1 MALHFDT
8 LTLMLAVLA
17 ALGAAG
23 LAASAAVLLA
33 RSAENRDLAGRMQEV
48 LRPAG
53 RAGGTEHRPSAEWGG
68 RLLRPLMRLGEFL
81 RDSAVISA
89 KDMAEFQR
97 IMTAAGF
104 NPRRAVPV
112 FIGAKAV
119 LLLVMPLGAAAAILL
134 LGLTVAQGGLTVA
147 GALMAVVS
155 GPNWVIG
162 LFRRPFQAQ
171 LRKGL
176 PDALDLMVVAAE
188 AGLGLE
194 SALDRV
200 AREMAGAN
208 RAIAVEF
215 GILVQELRML
225 PDRRMALERMGERT
239 GMEGFKRLSATLS
252 QTLRYGTP
260 LAQALRVLSSEM
272 RQDRQIR
279 LEEKA
284 VRLPALLIG
293 PLILFILPAL
303 FIALIGP
310 SVLEMGRTFG
320 GSP

>member
-1 MALHFDT
+1 MPLSAST
-8 LTLMLAVLA
+8 LLLAGTA
-17 ALGAAG
+17 TLGAVG
-23 LAASAAVLLA
+23 LAAAAAVLLA
-33 RSAENRDLAGRMQEV
+33 RGAEARDLGDRMGEV
-48 LRPAG
+48 LRGAG
-53 RAGGTEHRPSAEWGG
+53 PRAAPTTGLALG
-68 RLLRPLMRLGEFL
+68 RSLSGPLIRLGEFL
-81 RDSAVISA
+81 RDSALVSA
-89 KDMAEFQR
+89 KDLADFQR
-97 IMTAAGF
+97 SMTAAGLS
-104 NPRRAVPV
+104 PARAVPL
-112 FIGAKAV
+112 FIAAKAM
-119 LLLVMPLGAAAAILL
+119 LLLVLPLGAIGTISAMDLDFGQGAMLLAAAFFL
-134 LGLTVAQGGLTVA
+134 
-147 GALMAVVS
+147 VVM

-162 LFRRPFQAQ
+162 ALRRPFQNN

-194 SALDRV
+194 SAVDRV
-200 AREMAGAN
+200 AREMVGSN
-208 RAIAVEF
+208 RAIALEF
-215 GILVQELRML
+215 NVLVQELRLL
-225 PDRRMALERMGERT
+225 PERRMALERMAERT

-260 LAQALRVLSSEM
+260 LAQALRVLAAEM
-272 RQDRQIR
+272 RQDRQLR

-310 SVLEMGRTFG
+310 SILEIGNTFG

>member
-1 MALHFDT
+1 MELSLDT
-8 LTLMLAVLA
+8 PTLLLAGIA

-23 LAASAAVLLA
+23 LAAAAAVLLA
-33 RSAENRDLAGRMQEV
+33 RGAEDRDLQGRLREV
-48 LRPAG
+48 LRAAPVRGPGAH
-53 RAGGTEHRPSAEWGG
+53 APAEWGG
-68 RLLRPLMRLGEFL
+68 RLMSPLVRLGEFL
-81 RDSAVISA
+81 RDSAIVPER
-89 KDMAEFQR
+89 DMAEFR
-97 IMTAAGF
+97 RVMTAAGLD
-104 NPRRAVPV
+104 PRRGVPV

-119 LLLVMPLGAAAAILL
+119 LLLVLPLGAVAAAILL
-134 LGLTVAQGGLTVA
+134 DLDLTRSGLTVA
-147 GALMAVVS
+147 GALMAVVL

-176 PDALDLMVVAAE
+176 PDALDLMTVAAE
-188 AGLGLE
+188 AGLGME

-215 GILVQELRML
+215 SILVQELRML
-225 PDRRMALERMGERT
+225 PERRMALERMAERT

-284 VRLPALLIG
+284 VRLPAMLIG

-310 SVLEMGRTFG
+310 SILEMGRTFG